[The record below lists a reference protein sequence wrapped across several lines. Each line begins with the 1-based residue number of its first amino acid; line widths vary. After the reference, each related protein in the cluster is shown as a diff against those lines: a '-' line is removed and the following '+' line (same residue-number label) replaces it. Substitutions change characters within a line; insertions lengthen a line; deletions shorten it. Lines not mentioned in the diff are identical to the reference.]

1 MKLIPNVLG
10 NECKSNAERK
20 VFKYLKETSFDEG
33 YAFHSVGLPE
43 HEKKSYSEADF
54 IVVTKFGVLCLEV
67 KGGQVDCTNGVWEF
81 TDRFGKKSVKN
92 EGPFDQAAGA
102 LFALKTALRKQF
114 YWAKNISFASG
125 VVFPDITF
133 SYRGVSII
141 PEILYDFSST
151 FSFDEYIKKCHVYWD
166 DRNRREFSFLTNE
179 EIDQIK
185 KFIRDDL
192 HFVPAVSSVINSVDE
207 QLIRL
212 TEEQIKVLYALE
224 ENEKLLI
231 NGPAGSGKTL
241 IAMQYARN
249 CVEKGKRVLF
259 LTYNKMLA
267 TFLSKNNVSDRL
279 FIKHFH
285 GLISDYIA
293 IEPNRVSDANYYSTH
308 LPEQLLKY
316 LSSHKTMQYDVLIV
330 DEGQDL
336 LNTKYFP
343 IFDKLLKKGLYNGN
357 WMFFYDSNQ
366 NLFNRKRFDKAM
378 EALQRYYPIKYKL
391 TKNCRNTEPIALFNK
406 HISGIESG
414 NAIVGGE
421 NVNIISC
428 DAIGFD
434 NELDGLISTLI
445 KSGVKQSE
453 IVVLSPV
460 LFENSVIAGYE
471 GIYKALITKFSGDFN
486 ICNINYAT
494 VQAYKGLDSKVVI
507 AVDIHKEN
515 LEDKSILL
523 YTLLSRARTLLYI
536 LSDGETEKELK
547 YKVLMNL

>member
-67 KGGQVDCTNGVWEF
+67 KGGQVDCANGVWEF

-92 EGPFDQAAGA
+92 EGPFEQAAGA
-102 LFALKTALRKQF
+102 LFALKTALLKQF

-125 VVFPDITF
+125 VVIPDITF

-151 FSFDEYIKKCHVYWD
+151 FSFNEYIKKCHVYWD
-166 DRNRREFSFLTNE
+166 DRNRREFSFLSNE

-192 HFVPAVSSVINSVDE
+192 HFVPAVSSVVNSVDE

-212 TEEQIKVLYALE
+212 TEEQIKVLDALE

-231 NGPAGSGKTL
+231 NGPAGSGKTV

-267 TFLSKNNVSDRL
+267 TFLSKTNASDCL

-293 IEPNRVSDANYYSTH
+293 IDPNRVSDANYYSTY

-316 LSSHKTMQYDVLIV
+316 LSNHKAMQYDVLIV

-366 NLFNRKRFDKAM
+366 NLFNRNRFDKAM

-414 NAIVGGE
+414 NAIVDGE

-434 NELDGLISTLI
+434 NELDSLISTLI
-445 KSGVKQSE
+445 ESGVKQSE

-494 VQAYKGLDSKVVI
+494 IQAYKGLDSKVVI